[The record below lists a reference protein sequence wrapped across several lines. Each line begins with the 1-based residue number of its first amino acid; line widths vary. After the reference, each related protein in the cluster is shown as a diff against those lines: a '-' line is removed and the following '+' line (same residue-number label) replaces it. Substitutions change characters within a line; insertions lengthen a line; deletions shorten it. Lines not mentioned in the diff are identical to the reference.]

1 MKKIKLIVVLLLTLS
16 LPACISAQNKK
27 FKVVLDAGHG
37 GKDPGAMHNGVNEKD
52 IVLKTALLVGDILAE
67 ESSIEVLYT
76 RKTDVAV
83 DLNERAKIANKA
95 HGNLF
100 VSIHCNSAKKAP
112 SAKGTETFV
121 MGVTKNASNLD
132 VARRENEV
140 ITLEKDYKVKYDG
153 YDPKSPESVIGMSIM
168 QETSLNQSIELA
180 ASIEKNFEKI
190 DRNSRGV
197 KQAGFL
203 VLRDIYM
210 PRVLVELGFLTNSE
224 DLKFL
229 NSAAGQKKLAQQIA
243 KSIISY
249 KKEYFGETS
258 SVIVE
263 SKPTVAKSDSIKN
276 QNSTTANSKT
286 EDNSTKKGLEFR
298 VQISASN
305 KDLELKPQNF
315 KGLNS
320 ISVEQNN
327 NLYRYFYGTTPSYST
342 AKELLKEAKAKGYE
356 SSFLV
361 AFKDG
366 KKVSISEALK

>member
-1 MKKIKLIVVLLLTLS
+1 MKKIKLIFLLLLTLS
-16 LPACISAQNKK
+16 LPACVSAQNKK

-37 GKDPGAMHNGVNEKD
+37 GKDPGAIHNGVNEKD
-52 IVLKTALLVGDILAE
+52 IVLKAVLLIGEILE
-67 ESSIEVLYT
+67 DESGIDVVYT

-83 DLNERAKIANKA
+83 DLNDRAKIANKA
-95 HGNLF
+95 HANLF
-100 VSIHCNSAKKAP
+100 LSIHCNSAKKSPA
-112 SAKGTETFV
+112 AKGTETFV
-121 MGVTKNASNLD
+121 MGVTKSASNLD

-153 YDPKSPESVIGMSIM
+153 YDPKSPESVIGLSIM
-168 QETSLNQSIELA
+168 QETNLNQSIELA
-180 ASIEKNFEKI
+180 ASIEKNFEKA
-190 DRNSRGV
+190 DRYSRGV

-210 PRVLVELGFLTNSE
+210 PRVLVELGFLTNTE

-229 NSAAGQKKLAQQIA
+229 NSSAGQKKLAQQIA

-258 SVIVE
+258 NVIVE
-263 SKPTVAKSDSIKN
+263 TKNTAKADTIKDKPTTTTTNKKQEQSD
-276 QNSTTANSKT
+276 
-286 EDNSTKKGLEFR
+286 EKGLVFK
-298 VQISASN
+298 VQISAGN
-305 KDLELKPQNF
+305 KNLDLKPQNF
-315 KGLNS
+315 KGLTP

-327 NLYRYFYGTTPSYST
+327 NLYRYYFGNTPSYSA

-356 SSFLV
+356 SAFLV
-361 AFKDG
+361 AYKDG